1 MPQGRPFLALLLTG
15 LLASPARAKD
25 APTHFIA
32 RFEGARYGLEAG
44 CVVWDPRPAGA
55 WTVRFTVA
63 EPRASGLAIGDS
75 LCALVESP
83 ALFRRV
89 PIGEDGQIACEAAWG
104 TSPPRFHCG
113 VEPDPRM
120 TILSPGDVAA
130 ALALGGPPQLQAELG
145 ALETTLPGLDRCTTA
160 DQAREAG
167 RVRDTARYVVSRARR
182 SRETAGNPGL
192 AALLELAPVIRGDVE
207 AVARG
212 CVKSK

>member
-1 MPQGRPFLALLLTG
+1 MPQGRPFLALLLTS
-15 LLASPARAKD
+15 LFATPAFAKD

-89 PIGEDGQIACEAAWG
+89 PIGDDGQISCEAAWG
-104 TSPPRFHCG
+104 TSPTRFRCG
-113 VEPDPRM
+113 AEPDPRLP
-120 TILSPGDVAA
+120 ILSPGDVAA
-130 ALALGGPPQLQAELG
+130 ALGLGGPPQLRAQLA
-145 ALETTLPGLDRCTTA
+145 ALDATLPGLDRCKSA
-160 DQAREAG
+160 EQAREAA
-167 RVRDTARYVVSRARR
+167 RVHDTARYFASLAGR
-182 SRETAGNPGL
+182 SLETAGNPGL
-192 AALLELAPVIRGDVE
+192 ADLLELAPVIRGDVE
-207 AVARG
+207 SVARSCAG
-212 CVKSK
+212 KK